1 MYIYVCMYSFD
12 KRTVCYGIDD
22 PFSSMIYLFN
32 MVIFHI
38 TVCRFTGC

>member
-1 MYIYVCMYSFD
+1 MYSFD

-32 MVIFHI
+32 MVIFHNCMS
-38 TVCRFTGC
+38 VYRLLNEML